1 VLLIDKV
8 KVKLILEKPLLS
20 QDYYVCYRTPVRFH
34 QMKIKL
40 RDTDPIIIEGE
51 DVEYMSLN
59 LNSLLVQ
66 IQGSNVTGY
75 NLKEIESLDL
85 KN

>member
-1 VLLIDKV
+1 
-8 KVKLILEKPLLS
+8 
-20 QDYYVCYRTPVRFH
+20 
-34 QMKIKL
+34 MKIKL